1 MGNGLWVVFRELKF
15 KSHLFAIVFESSFL
29 HMLVHVL
36 KRSAP
41 PQCSAGGFWAAS
53 VGIFRVDCRGGQ
65 Y

>member
-15 KSHLFAIVFESSFL
+15 KSLFAIVFESSFL

-41 PQCSAGGFWAAS
+41 PQCSAGSFSGDFQ
-53 VGIFRVDCRGGQ
+53 G
-65 Y
+65 